1 MVKAR
6 GKELLSACSQDG
18 KEYMV
23 LKEKVK
29 IELLNTKLDD
39 FGGLKFVIFS
49 FINWY
54 RFNCN
59 YG

>member
-18 KEYMV
+18 KEYRV

-29 IELLNTKLDD
+29 IGLLNTKLDEWR
-39 FGGLKFVIFS
+39 GEICY
-49 FINWY
+49 I
-54 RFNCN
+54 
-59 YG
+59 